1 MRIGWSWC
9 GRCSKATKASSACL
23 IFETSALSRRST
35 VPPRGRRLVVGGGD
49 GEVDWHEVV
58 GVVADVRHH
67 DLAQPAEA
75 RVYDLFGQHWG
86 RTVYVV
92 TRAESGSA
100 PPLATT
106 IRRVVAEV
114 DLQAP
119 VFEVAT
125 LATLV
130 KRSSGSQRLAT
141 AVAAGLA
148 FAALALAL
156 VGIAATTAA
165 AAKERRREM
174 GVRAALGA
182 SRQDVLRLMVRECAV
197 TVAIGAAVGSVGA
210 VAVARLFAS
219 RAFSLAAG
227 DVATV
232 VPAIALLLAAA
243 GVAAS
248 VPSARLAAD
257 ADPLESMR
265 AE

>member
-1 MRIGWSWC
+1 M
-9 GRCSKATKASSACL
+9 
-23 IFETSALSRRST
+23 
-35 VPPRGRRLVVGGGD
+35 PPRGRRLVVGGGD